1 MRLRVSND
9 FGKRLLRANSYQ
21 GVNEKQQQRRCS
33 AYARYLQ
40 EVQSDYLTIPL
51 GASSLM
57 LSSDRVIVLTRS
69 NSKADAVG
77 TQDIYKVNYPVDA
90 RYTRI
95 SDIVPFL
102 ELIQKYRATIR
113 PYCSVRSKFPNAKLG
128 QGYSMTKAGPV
139 LAMCLA
145 FTKEPFE
152 IKSGTRG
159 TVARN
164 AELKIVDPETNAS
177 LPRNQRCEI
186 CIRGDQIMKGY
197 QNDSEAI
204 KRTIVYG
211 RLHTGDIGYTDGDD
225 ELFIV
230 DRLKELIKYK
240 GFQASPSNLEVLL
253 LMHPQISD
261 VAIVPIIIEGA
272 GEDPVAFV
280 VKLNGSNVTKA
291 KINLHSSTIEE
302 QKSNTFFPNV
312 AGNIEVHESMQW
324 DNEKDPTTY
333 QNTKVANHLIG
344 QRLLLRYVQAMHPFS
359 SLLGGNKDA
368 SLVAFPIE
376 ELIEKSD
383 GFVGFF
389 PFTDSLTS
397 SNATMIIPGKK

>member
-1 MRLRVSND
+1 
-9 FGKRLLRANSYQ
+9 
-21 GVNEKQQQRRCS
+21 VNEKQQQCRCS

-77 TQDIYKVNYPVDA
+77 TRDIYKVNYLVDA

-95 SDIVPFL
+95 SDIVLFL
-102 ELIQKYRATIR
+102 ELIQKYKVTIR

-128 QGYSMTKAGPV
+128 QGYNMTEAGPV

-152 IKSGTRG
+152 IKSGTCG

-164 AELKIVDPETNAS
+164 AELKIVYPETNVS
-177 LPRNQRCEI
+177 LPRNQHCEI

-197 QNDSEAI
+197 QNDSEAT
-204 KRTIVYG
+204 KRTIIYG

-240 GFQASPSNLEVLL
+240 G
-253 LMHPQISD
+253 
-261 VAIVPIIIEGA
+261 IIIEGA
-272 GEDPVAFV
+272 GEDHVAFV
-280 VKLNGSNVTKA
+280 VKLNGSNVMEA
-291 KINLHSSTIEE
+291 NINYALRQSLISFARATGDLQTLSGTDLKLIALPY
-302 QKSNTFFPNV
+302 TL
-312 AGNIEVHESMQW
+312 ESQIHGTSHLRETL
-324 DNEKDPTTY
+324 NGTY
-333 QNTKVANHLIG
+333 LWADRLTPRICVKNKPLGEGIIWHGFHQNTCMAQWHCISILIISG
-344 QRLLLRYVQAMHPFS
+344 WPQDRPKKFMPLLSPMRH
-359 SLLGGNKDA
+359 
-368 SLVAFPIE
+368 
-376 ELIEKSD
+376 
-383 GFVGFF
+383 
-389 PFTDSLTS
+389 
-397 SNATMIIPGKK
+397 